1 MRTLADLYPETHA
14 MLILSRKVNESIII
28 ADNIEIRI
36 TRIDGDT
43 VKIGINAPREVP
55 IVRKELFEQIRQT
68 NSEAAVAAAAPEAE
82 AVRKQRLAGLAGA
95 LASKKQNLSEAAGA
109 TRSAAIK

>member
-1 MRTLADLYPETHA
+1 
-14 MLILSRKVNESIII
+14 MLILSRKVNESIVI

-55 IVRKELFEQIRQT
+55 IVRKELFDQVRQA
-68 NSEAAVAAAAPEAE
+68 NSEAAVTVAAPEA
-82 AVRKQRLAGLAGA
+82 AAARKAGLAGLAGTLVA
-95 LASKKQNLSEAAGA
+95 KKKQLNTAAGN
-109 TRSAAIK
+109 TPSAPAK

>member
-1 MRTLADLYPETHA
+1 
-14 MLILSRKVNESIII
+14 MLILSRKVNESIVI

-55 IVRKELFEQIRQT
+55 IVRKELFDQVRQA
-68 NSEAAVAAAAPEAE
+68 NSEAAVASTGPEAV
-82 AVRKQRLAGLAGA
+82 ARKAGLAGLAGV
-95 LASKKQNLSEAAGA
+95 LAAKKPQIKTAAGN
-109 TRSAAIK
+109 TPSASAK

>member
-1 MRTLADLYPETHA
+1 
-14 MLILSRKVNESIII
+14 MLILSRKVNEAIVI

-55 IVRKELFEQIRQT
+55 IVRKELVDQVRQA
-68 NSEAAVAAAAPEAE
+68 NSEAAVTAAGPDAAARRAG
-82 AVRKQRLAGLAGA
+82 LAGLAGVIA
-95 LASKKQNLSEAAGA
+95 ARKKPLNTAGA
-109 TRSAAIK
+109 NTPPASAK

>member
-1 MRTLADLYPETHA
+1 
-14 MLILSRKVNESIII
+14 MLILSRKVNESIVI

-55 IVRKELFEQIRQT
+55 IVRKELFDQVRQA
-68 NSEAAVAAAAPEAE
+68 NSEAAVSTAGPEAAA
-82 AVRKQRLAGLAGA
+82 RKAGLAGLARA
-95 LASKKQNLSEAAGA
+95 LAAKKTQLNSAGA
-109 TRSAAIK
+109 HNTPPAAK